1 MNEVPPVFEH
11 ILALPMPL
19 LMNGQFRVKPTDL
32 VVLAEEV
39 TASESIAAEPSGIRR

>member
-11 ILALPMPL
+11 ILALPM

-32 VVLAEEV
+32 VVLAEEM
-39 TASESIAAEPSGIRR
+39 TGSESIAAEPSGIRR